1 MTSFISG
8 RSLYRSAVLAAAL
21 AVALGASGAAQAAD
35 ALTLMA
41 PAAPGGGWDS
51 TARAMQEVLMQAGLA
66 KSIQVENVAGAGGTI
81 GLAQFIRKRGDGNA
95 LMVTG
100 LVMVGATIANKSP
113 VTLPETTPI
122 ARLTSEWQAVA
133 VTPQAKI
140 QSMADVIAAL
150 KANTGAVSWGG
161 GSAGGTD
168 HITVG
173 LVAKAAGADASKIN
187 YVAHSG
193 GGEAMAAILGNHVSL
208 GINSISEFIPQVQA
222 GKLKIIGVSSEKRI
236 PGVDAP
242 TFKEAGLDVV
252 IGNWRAVVAAPGIN
266 PAQRADL
273 VAQIDKMAK
282 SPQWQA
288 KLKEKGWE
296 DNYLSGDG
304 FADYL
309 KTEQTRVGQV
319 LKSVG
324 IGG

>member
-1 MTSFISG
+1 MTSTIS
-8 RSLYRSAVLAAAL
+8 RRAVLAAAL
-21 AVALGASGAAQAAD
+21 AAGLGVGGHAMAAD
-35 ALTLMA
+35 SISLMA

-51 TARAMQEVLMQAGLA
+51 TARAMQEVLQQTGLA
-66 KSIQVENVAGAGGTI
+66 KSVQVENVAGAGGTI
-81 GLAQFIRKRGDGNA
+81 GLAQFMRKRGDGNA
-95 LMVTG
+95 LMVSG

-122 ARLTSEWQAVA
+122 ARLTSEWQAIA

-140 QSMADVIAAL
+140 QSMADLVAAL

-173 LVAKAAGADASKIN
+173 LVAKAAGADATKIN

-193 GGEAMAAILGNHVSL
+193 GGEAMAAVLGNHVSV
-208 GINSISEFIPQVQA
+208 GINSLSEFLPQVQA

-236 PGVDAP
+236 AGVNAP
-242 TFKEAGLDVV
+242 TFKEAGVDVV
-252 IGNWRAVVAAPGIN
+252 IGNWRAVVAAPGIT
-266 PAQRADL
+266 PAQKAGL
-273 VAQIDKMAK
+273 AAQIDKMVK

-288 KLKEKGWE
+288 KLKDKGWE
-296 DNYLSGDG
+296 DNYLPADA
-304 FADYL
+304 FAAYL
-309 KTEQTRVGQV
+309 KAEQERIGQV

-324 IGG
+324 IGS